1 MANSFGPGDHDI
13 HLRHGFN
20 GVTSPYVA
28 SELRPD
34 RPYLNYPPP
43 HNELNPSFDASQT
56 NLNKDKNGDV
66 SIGIYTSRTPSPTPS
81 EHALL
86 NRKGIIDWK
95 KMMNWRFWIRREWL
109 WYYVILGIILIIFA
123 LVSIYDRQIVRALQ
137 PATQKIKNLPGGWAI
152 PIAIFF
158 VISFPPLFGHE
169 ILAILVGVVWGLWI
183 GFAITAAGTFLG
195 ELGNFYAFKYCCRA
209 RGEKLEKKDLQYACL
224 ARTVREGG
232 FKIALVARYSA
243 IPGHFT
249 TAVFSTCGM
258 GVLVFALAAFLS
270 LPKQFVTVY
279 IGVILEESG
288 TGTESTRDRLI
299 SYSVLAVTFIV
310 TCVAMWYMYKKM
322 DEVKVD
328 VITDRRKARQGKLDR
343 AQSLR
348 GSSVFNPNES
358 ESDLPLNPG
367 EDNAYQQWDAHGQAA
382 GFSGDPR
389 FSESLHA
396 PTPRRADFPDVSR
409 IPTYRTEGGGGYS
422 TTGERYASPS
432 ADLLPSSSTSQ
443 SASPAH
449 TPAVHRQESGDSVG
463 WDAART
469 VGGEAYRLPTIQPQ
483 TPLSGGFVHVPLS
496 AKNPF
501 NRNPLQQAQQTGP
514 SASPVPPPL
523 IPPPPSNQRSANPYS
538 PPVSPS
544 QQPAYS
550 LPSPTAQTFPQQVST
565 ATASISFGSPVTTS
579 PTTQPYPAN
588 LYSAPQSAPHSP
600 LQTPTQHAFAAQ
612 PLSQVHPQMQSLPSP
627 IQRAF
632 VPYPPTG
639 TPASPDPPSN
649 RAGVGTHVQESSDAT
664 LYFTPAH
671 SRYPTENQP
680 ERLPS
685 PEAPPP
691 EYRP

>member
-1 MANSFGPGDHDI
+1 MASSFGPGDHDI

-20 GVTSPYVA
+20 GVASPYAA

-34 RPYLNYPPP
+34 QLNLKYPPP
-43 HNELNPSFDASQT
+43 HNELNPSSDVSQT
-56 NLNKDKNGDV
+56 NINKDKNGDV

-86 NRKGIIDWK
+86 NRKGVIDWK

-109 WYYVILGIILIIFA
+109 WYYVILVIIIIIFA

-137 PATQKIKNLPGGWAI
+137 PATQKIESLHGGWAI

-169 ILAILVGVVWGLWI
+169 ILAILVGVVWGLWV

-299 SYSVLAVTFIV
+299 SYSVLAVTSIV
-310 TCVAMWYMYKKM
+310 TCIAMWYMYKKM

-367 EDNAYQQWDAHGQAA
+367 EDSTYQQWDAHGQAA

-389 FSESLHA
+389 FSQSLHA
-396 PTPRRADFPDVSR
+396 PTPRRAGFPDVSR

-422 TTGERYASPS
+422 TTGERYDSPS
-432 ADLLPSSSTSQ
+432 VDLQSSSSSTSQ
-443 SASPAH
+443 SVSPAR

-463 WDAART
+463 WDAAGT
-469 VGGEAYRLPTIQPQ
+469 VGGEAYRLPTIQPH

-496 AKNPF
+496 ARNPF
-501 NRNPLQQAQQTGP
+501 NRNPSQHIDL

-544 QQPAYS
+544 LQPAFT
-550 LPSPTAQTFPQQVST
+550 LPTPTAQTFPQQVST
-565 ATASISFGSPVTTS
+565 ATASIPFETSVTAS
-579 PTTQPYPAN
+579 PTAQQYPTN
-588 LYSAPQSAPHSP
+588 MYSVPQSAPHSP
-600 LQTPTQHAFAAQ
+600 LQTPTQHASAAQ
-612 PLSQVHPQMQSLPSP
+612 TLSQVHPQMQSIPSP

-639 TPASPDPPSN
+639 TPASPAPSSN
-649 RAGVGTHVQESSDAT
+649 GAGVGTHVQESSDAT

-680 ERLPS
+680 ERLPT

>member
-1 MANSFGPGDHDI
+1 MASSLVGPGDHDI

-20 GVTSPYVA
+20 GVASPYAA

-34 RPYLNYPPP
+34 RLNLNYPPP

-56 NLNKDKNGDV
+56 NLNKDKNVDV

-86 NRKGIIDWK
+86 NRKGVIDWK

-137 PATQKIKNLPGGWAI
+137 PAAQKIKSLHGGWAI

-169 ILAILVGVVWGLWI
+169 ILAILVGVVWGLWV

-195 ELGNFYAFKYCCRA
+195 EMGNFYAFKYCCRA

-232 FKIALVARYSA
+232 FKVALVARYSA

-258 GVLVFALAAFLS
+258 GVLVFALAALLS

-279 IGVILEESG
+279 IGVILKESG

-328 VITDRRKARQGKLDR
+328 VIMDRRKAREGKLDR

-367 EDNAYQQWDAHGQAA
+367 EDSTYQQWDAQGQAA

-389 FSESLHA
+389 FSQSLHA

-432 ADLLPSSSTSQ
+432 ADLQPSSSSTSQ
-443 SASPAH
+443 SVSPVR
-449 TPAVHRQESGDSVG
+449 TPAVHRQESGD
-463 WDAART
+463 WDAAGT
-469 VGGEAYRLPTIQPQ
+469 VGGEVYRLPTIQPH

-501 NRNPLQQAQQTGP
+501 NRNPSQQEQQIGP

-544 QQPAYS
+544 QQPAFT
-550 LPSPTAQTFPQQVST
+550 SPTPTFPQQVST
-565 ATASISFGSPVTTS
+565 AIASIPLGAPVTASPKTQQYPVDM
-579 PTTQPYPAN
+579 
-588 LYSAPQSAPHSP
+588 YSAPQSAPHSP
-600 LQTPTQHAFAAQ
+600 LQTPTQHALAVQ
-612 PLSQVHPQMQSLPSP
+612 PLSQVHPQMQSIPSP

-639 TPASPDPPSN
+639 APASPDPSSN

-680 ERLPS
+680 ERLPT